1 MKNPSADRFMIQLL
15 LYRYEVLLNQLSAQF
30 SLSEEQKAMLR
41 EKILTVSWVQ
51 NAFVDQTK

>member
-1 MKNPSADRFMIQLL
+1 MIQLL